1 MSSDQRTA
9 TPRPAGVTA
18 ASVAEQP
25 AGAPRR
31 PRIGPPRWQ
40 TLRALKGAAFAAP
53 FLLGFLF
60 VFVLPVGY
68 AVHESLFTE
77 RSSGLGIGGQER
89 VFVGLDNLTRG
100 LGDGAFWTSMLR
112 VLLFACVQIPVMLG
126 LALLMALL
134 LDTLATRTAHRFRL
148 AFLIPYMIP
157 GVVAALMWMYLYS
170 PRLGP
175 LTDVLGT
182 LGVDAD
188 FYASEMLWV
197 SLGNLLTWHGVGYNM
212 LIIYG
217 ALLAVPREL
226 FDAARVDGASELRIA
241 LRIKVPFVRGAL
253 VLTGMLSIIGMLQIF
268 NEPLLFR
275 QVAPETVT
283 KNYTPILMIY
293 HQAFDANDYHY
304 AAALSIILALVVGAV
319 SLVFYKLTNRQPV

>member
-1 MSSDQRTA
+1 MEGRRA
-9 TPRPAGVTA
+9 WPR
-18 ASVAEQP
+18 
-25 AGAPRR
+25 
-31 PRIGPPRWQ
+31 PRWQ

-89 VFVGLDNLTRG
+89 VFVGLDNFTRG
-100 LGDGAFWTSMLR
+100 LGDGAFWASMLR
-112 VLLFACVQIPVMLG
+112 VLVFACVQIPVMLG
-126 LALLMALL
+126 LALVMALL
-134 LDTLATRTAHRFRL
+134 LDTLATRTAHRYRL

-182 LGVDAD
+182 LGLDAD

-241 LRIKVPFVRGAL
+241 LQIKVPYVRGAL

-293 HQAFDANDYHY
+293 HQAFDAGDYHY

-319 SLVFYKLTNRQPV
+319 SFVFYKLTNRQPL

>member
-1 MSSDQRTA
+1 MSTTPVTGEPKGTA
-9 TPRPAGVTA
+9 GPRPGH
-18 ASVAEQP
+18 
-25 AGAPRR
+25 RHR
-31 PRIGPPRWQ
+31 PRWR
-40 TLRALKGAAFAAP
+40 TLRAIKGASFAAP
-53 FLLGFLF
+53 FFLGFLF
-60 VFVLPVGY
+60 VFVVPVGY
-68 AVHESLFTE
+68 AAYESLFSE

-89 VFVGLDNLTRG
+89 VFVGLDNFTRG
-100 LGDGAFWTSMLR
+100 LSDGAFWASMAR
-112 VLLFACVQIPVMLG
+112 VLAFACVQIPVMLG
-126 LALLMALL
+126 LALVMALL
-134 LDTLATRTAHRFRL
+134 IDTLATRTAHRFRL

-175 LTDVLGT
+175 LTDAFDVLG
-182 LGVDAD
+182 VHVD
-188 FYASEMLWV
+188 FYASEMLWG
-197 SLGNLLTWHGVGYNM
+197 SMGNLLTWHGLGYNM

-241 LRIKVPFVRGAL
+241 LTVKVPFVRGAL

-293 HQAFDANDYHY
+293 NQAFDANDYHY
-304 AAALSIILALVVGAV
+304 AAALSILLALVVGAV
-319 SLVFYKLTNRQPV
+319 SFAFYKLTNRPQA